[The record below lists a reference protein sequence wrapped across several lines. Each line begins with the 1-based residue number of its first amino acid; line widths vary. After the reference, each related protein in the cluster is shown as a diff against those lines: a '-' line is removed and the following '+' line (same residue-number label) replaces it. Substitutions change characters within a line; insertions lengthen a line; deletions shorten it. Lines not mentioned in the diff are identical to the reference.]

1 MQDDNGNNG
10 FNLLEVFDGD
20 DSQNS
25 NYNEEDSDED
35 DDMDIYQSSTTITHN
50 NMGSWL
56 NNVNN
61 MLNANNLTIVTDISE
76 ESQKSSNN
84 NTFVDDIDMAVQ
96 DELVQDELR
105 QLNNPG
111 SQSGSPPSDGGQA
124 GAQPPSK

>member
-1 MQDDNGNNG
+1 M
-10 FNLLEVFDGD
+10 
-20 DSQNS
+20 
-25 NYNEEDSDED
+25 
-35 DDMDIYQSSTTITHN
+35 YQSTTITLN

-61 MLNANNLTIVTDISE
+61 MLNANNLTTVTDISE

-84 NTFVDDIDMAVQ
+84 NTFTIDDIDTAVQ

-111 SQSGSPPSDGGQA
+111 SQSGSPPSGGGQA

>member
-10 FNLLEVFDGD
+10 FNWLEVFDGANA
-20 DSQNS
+20 QNS
-25 NYNEEDSDED
+25 NYSEEDSDED
-35 DDMDIYQSSTTITHN
+35 GDMDIYQSTTITLN

-105 QLNNPG
+105 QLNSPG

-124 GAQPPSK
+124 GAQNESV